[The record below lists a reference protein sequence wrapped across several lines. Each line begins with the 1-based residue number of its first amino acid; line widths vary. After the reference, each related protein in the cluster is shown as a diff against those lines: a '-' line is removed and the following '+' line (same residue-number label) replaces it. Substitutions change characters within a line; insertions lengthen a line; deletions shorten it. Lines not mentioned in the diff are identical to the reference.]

1 MLFHLKSS
9 NIVELSQKIKYNKA
23 MEENK
28 KEKIELIKKSF
39 EFKHL
44 KKYKEAIEMLYKALE
59 YDDIAEDNVE
69 LLSQIGDLHLL
80 LNNYDRAYDE
90 FQRALSIN
98 KNHAYSQKRCFD
110 IFYETQHLN
119 KALKL
124 AQKMCEENKTPEN
137 YYNYLKTLVK
147 LEKYSDAIEVFNSLD
162 ENIKLDVDILYLI
175 STISA
180 DKKELILKKIVELDE
195 TNIKANMD
203 LATIEFERKNYNK
216 AVEYCLNL
224 DEDIALA
231 YYYIGYSEA
240 TKHNYNKALEY
251 YSKAIQLDKDEHD
264 FYLDLAKTYIDISWF
279 DEALCALK
287 KSINFSLIKNKLNNL
302 DEKYFLSGWILI
314 KKNEFSKA
322 LLNLNSIKENSNL
335 YLKAQVLIQTINLK
349 NMNLAAAKTTL
360 EEYLNKEK
368 ENPIL
373 LDTLG
378 AVYKELKLYKKAIEI
393 YSKALEL
400 YPDSIYY
407 ALEIIDLLIDDENYE
422 AALDKINDFRKKYEN
437 CANIFNSLARIYYRL
452 KDPQKALEAL
462 NRCLELDKNTAETY
476 YFKGLVLNDLSRFE
490 EAKNSIYQAIKINP
504 NIAKYYAQMARSYQ
518 GLEQYENALLYT
530 KEAIELNQNEIN
542 FKKQAYEIALKI
554 GNEAQIKLYQ
564 KQLKRSEEI
573 LKLKR

>member
-39 EFKHL
+39 ELKHL

-137 YYNYLKTLVK
+137 YYNYLKTLIK

-162 ENIKLDVDILYLI
+162 EKIKLDVDILYLI

-251 YSKAIQLDKDEHD
+251 FSKAIQLDKDEHD

-335 YLKAQVLIQTINLK
+335 YPKAQVLIQTINLK

-422 AALDKINDFRKKYEN
+422 AARDKINDFRKKYEN

>member
-39 EFKHL
+39 ELKHL

-137 YYNYLKTLVK
+137 YYNYLKTLIK

-162 ENIKLDVDILYLI
+162 EKIKLDVDILYLI

-216 AVEYCLNL
+216 AVKYCLNL

>member
-1 MLFHLKSS
+1 MNYCKAIEMAPLRYEAH
-9 NIVELSQKIKYNKA
+9 YNLA
-23 MEENK
+23 
-28 KEKIELIKKSF
+28 ILL
-39 EFKHL
+39 KHL
-44 KKYKEAIEMLYKALE
+44 KKYKEAVEMLYKALE

-137 YYNYLKTLVK
+137 YYNYLKTLIK

-162 ENIKLDVDILYLI
+162 EKIKLDVDILYLI

-452 KDPQKALEAL
+452 KDPQKALEDL

>member
-28 KEKIELIKKSF
+28 KEKIELIRKSF
-39 EFKHL
+39 ELKHL
-44 KKYKEAIEMLYKALE
+44 KKYKEAVEMLYKALE

-137 YYNYLKTLVK
+137 YYNYLKTLIK

-162 ENIKLDVDILYLI
+162 EKIKLDVDILYLI

-251 YSKAIQLDKDEHD
+251 FSKAIQLDKDEHD

-335 YLKAQVLIQTINLK
+335 YPKAQVLIQTINLK

>member
-39 EFKHL
+39 ELKHL

-137 YYNYLKTLVK
+137 YYNYLKTLIK

-162 ENIKLDVDILYLI
+162 EKIKLDVDILYLI

-251 YSKAIQLDKDEHD
+251 FSKAIQLDKDEHD

-335 YLKAQVLIQTINLK
+335 YPKAQVLIQTINLK

>member
-28 KEKIELIKKSF
+28 KEKIELIRKSF
-39 EFKHL
+39 ELKHL

-137 YYNYLKTLVK
+137 YYNYLKTLIK

-162 ENIKLDVDILYLI
+162 EKIKLDVDILYLI

-240 TKHNYNKALEY
+240 AKHNYNKALEY
-251 YSKAIQLDKDEHD
+251 FSKAIQLDKDEHD

-335 YLKAQVLIQTINLK
+335 YLKAQILIQTINLK

>member
-162 ENIKLDVDILYLI
+162 EKIKLDVDILYLI

-240 TKHNYNKALEY
+240 AKHNYNKALEY
-251 YSKAIQLDKDEHD
+251 FSKAIQLDKDEHD

-335 YLKAQVLIQTINLK
+335 YPKAQVLIQTINLK